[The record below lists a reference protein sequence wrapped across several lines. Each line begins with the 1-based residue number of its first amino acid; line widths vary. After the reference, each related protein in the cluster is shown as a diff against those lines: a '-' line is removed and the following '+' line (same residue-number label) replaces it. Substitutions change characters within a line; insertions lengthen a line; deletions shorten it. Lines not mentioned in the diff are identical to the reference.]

1 MSIWKFESATS
12 PPVFPPFAGCPD
24 PRPPLPPSLSIGIV
38 VRVIYNHPLLVHTER
53 GRAPGWMSDATT
65 DVAPH
70 LPRPTTLASSS
81 AAAAALLLGPSSAAA
96 AYSAV
101 RLLLPVKTLPWG
113 AFSFSLTSPF
123 TFHSPLLCFRRDTR
137 EEGEGCHLR
146 EKMTSNLARLEAK
159 QAGQALADWPTQLIC

>member
-53 GRAPGWMSDATT
+53 GRAPGWMSDATA

-70 LPRPTTLASSS
+70 LPRPTTLASS
-81 AAAAALLLGPSSAAA
+81 AAAALLLGPSSAAA